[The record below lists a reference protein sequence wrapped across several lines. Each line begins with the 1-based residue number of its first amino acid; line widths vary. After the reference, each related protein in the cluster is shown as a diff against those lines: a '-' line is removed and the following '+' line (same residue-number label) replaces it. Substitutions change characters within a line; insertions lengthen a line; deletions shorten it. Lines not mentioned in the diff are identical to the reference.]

1 MKDQLFKNKPD
12 INLLNDIIKLYGLN
26 DFNDSKLFTK
36 NNLIDLQTVKNIKEM
51 IPRLNEYYLPCK
63 SKLFLSRIDEKK
75 CITILRQ
82 LLKLHNYNVFSKE
95 KCIKGIKYNYY
106 QILPYTNN
114 KINTESNNDERIIV
128 LSFD

>member
-114 KINTESNNDERIIV
+114 KINTESNIDERIIV